1 MLMLEAPD
9 LTSTLSFKR
18 DFLCWRGREF
28 DDRYVCRVAGI
39 EGGGAS
45 IEFEFEGIDVGSE
58 VAADIAFCLSE
69 ALAMTEQTDVE
80 SATSAVRYEGMLKRE
95 YRLSHGAWQ
104 FSATCVFPVE
114 NASTELLEGTQS
126 AGTFVA
132 VRTIEEG
139 GFELE
144 LEEMGYSFSAQDALW
159 LQEKLLEVTHQP
171 PKQHPRVRLLE
182 AGYRAW
188 KPQYPS
194 AWA

>member
-1 MLMLEAPD
+1 MIEAPSF
-9 LTSTLSFKR
+9 TSALSFKR

-28 DDRYVCRVAGI
+28 DERYECRVAGI
-39 EGGGAS
+39 EGGGVS
-45 IEFEFEGIDVGSE
+45 IGFEFERIDVGSE
-58 VAADIAFCLSE
+58 LAADIAFCLSE
-69 ALAMTEQTDVE
+69 ALAMTEQTDVD
-80 SATSAVRYEGMLKRE
+80 SPTAAVRYEDMLKRE

-104 FSATCVFPVE
+104 FSATGVFPVE

-159 LQEKLLEVTHQP
+159 LQETLLEVIQQRPKQP
-171 PKQHPRVRLLE
+171 PRVCLLE
-182 AGYRAW
+182 AGYGAW
-188 KPQYPS
+188 KP
-194 AWA
+194 

>member
-1 MLMLEAPD
+1 MQMFEA
-9 LTSTLSFKR
+9 LGSMGTLSYKR

-28 DDRYVCRVAGI
+28 DERYECRVIGI

-80 SATSAVRYEGMLKRE
+80 SATAALRYEGMLKRK
-95 YRLSHGAWQ
+95 YRSSHGAWQ
-104 FSATCVFPVE
+104 FSATGVFPVE
-114 NASTELLEGTQS
+114 NASTELLEGTQG

-159 LQEKLLEVTHQP
+159 LQEKLLEVIQQP
-171 PKQHPRVRLLE
+171 PQQYPRVRLLE
-182 AGYRAW
+182 AGYGAGE
-188 KPQYPS
+188 P
-194 AWA
+194 

>member
-1 MLMLEAPD
+1 MSSSSVDPAVVLE
-9 LTSTLSFKR
+9 FKR

-28 DDRYVCRVAGI
+28 EERYECRVAGND
-39 EGGGAS
+39 GRGAS
-45 IEFEFEGIDVGSE
+45 IEFEFEGIDVDAE

-69 ALAMTEQTDVE
+69 ALAMTEQADVE
-80 SATSAVRYEGMLKRE
+80 SATAALRYEGMLKRK
-95 YRLSHGAWQ
+95 YRLSRGAWQ
-104 FSATCVFPVE
+104 FSATGVLPVE

-144 LEEMGYSFSAQDALW
+144 FEDMGYSFSARDALW
-159 LQEKLLEVTHQP
+159 LQEKLLEVIQQP

-182 AGYRAW
+182 AGYGA
-188 KPQYPS
+188 
-194 AWA
+194 